1 MKRTNDGLKM
11 RGLVARTN
19 VALPPPTGPA
29 RTRHCINEGLSELYS
44 AHTAAWRAEMLL
56 RRALAGSEV
65 RGILPDG
72 AALQAGKSA
81 SFVAQRGA
89 ERVTEWFSL
98 RDRAFDYFRTEL
110 LLGNANPF

>member
-1 MKRTNDGLKM
+1 M
-11 RGLVARTN
+11 ARTN

-44 AHTAAWRAEMLL
+44 ARTAAWQAEMLL

-65 RGILPDG
+65 PGVLPDG

-81 SFVAQRGA
+81 SFVAQRGESGGGFIRRVPVA
-89 ERVTEWFSL
+89 RCVARDPLKAVRERPV
-98 RDRAFDYFRTEL
+98 
-110 LLGNANPF
+110 